1 MICPRCI
8 DGPALVEVL
17 KQGVTLDTCTSC
29 GGIWLDK
36 GELAKIL
43 GQAKNAELELDRE
56 FQALYSKQRGD
67 HYGHKYKRPKS
78 KLEKLF
84 DIFD

>member
-1 MICPRCI
+1 MTCPRCT
-8 DGPALVEVL
+8 DGTALLEVI
-17 KQGVTLDTCTSC
+17 KQGVTLDTCPSC
-29 GGIWLDK
+29 GGVWLDK
-36 GELAKIL
+36 GELAKLL
-43 GQAKNAELELDRE
+43 GQARNAEAELDRE
-56 FQALYSKQRGD
+56 FEALRSKPRED